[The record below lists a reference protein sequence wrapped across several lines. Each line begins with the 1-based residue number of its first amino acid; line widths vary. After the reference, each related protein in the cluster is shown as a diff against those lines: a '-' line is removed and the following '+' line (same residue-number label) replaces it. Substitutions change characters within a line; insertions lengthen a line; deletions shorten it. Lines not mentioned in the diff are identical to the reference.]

1 MRNELIFGSVKST
14 TGIKMKV
21 TVNEFVRRQVKG
33 SGKTYSKTMRFEA
46 IAEHA
51 QSQMENGHFSE
62 GYREGVLIV
71 HCDSS
76 IIGEFFCPFVKLDE
90 NTELVSKLVRRRPE
104 EDLYIQTRAKNGTP
118 LKARAVDL
126 ILYRHD
132 ILAENDEQTTAAEWE
147 LISINAIPAGVEN
160 LPMGPVTMMRNQLE
174 LPGGTQTHYSSDTWA
189 ESVRF
194 WQEFAGLEP

>member
-62 GYREGVLIV
+62 GYREGVRIV

-132 ILAENDEQTTAAEWE
+132 VLAENNEQTTAAEWE
-147 LISINAIPAGVEN
+147 LISINAIPAGLEN
-160 LPMGPVTMMRNQLE
+160 LPMGPVTMMRNQLG

-194 WQEFAGLEP
+194 WQEFAELEP

>member
-1 MRNELIFGSVKST
+1 
-14 TGIKMKV
+14 MKV

-62 GYREGVLIV
+62 GYREGVRIV

-132 ILAENDEQTTAAEWE
+132 VLAENDEQTTAAEWE
-147 LISINAIPAGVEN
+147 LISINSIPEGVKK
-160 LPMGPVTMMRNQLE
+160 LPMGPITMMRNQLE
-174 LPGGTQTHYSSDTWA
+174 YPGGTKAKYSSEEWA
-189 ESVRF
+189 ESILF
-194 WQEFAGLEP
+194 WQKYAVMESGDEKR